1 MGGNIVNLI
10 INCFKRG
17 SGVEEVEK
25 DLDEAKK
32 QAGLFAKG
40 LEALGGTANGVGRML
55 RGVLTGGLWE
65 AGARGAMLLVE
76 KFKEWKERSTEAAR
90 EVVAEFGKGFDTV
103 TQVVEEKL
111 KRIVGALARAAARAK
126 EMMGLENAR
135 RETLVS
141 SEMLDLHEQERQ
153 ELAKERNDSERAI
166 IQANYKIKQSR
177 IEDEEKL
184 RRARAEC
191 TESENAYYRAVKEA
205 QAAREAATDQNW
217 MVEAAW
223 AKLELAMAK
232 DDEQMVKT
240 AQEIM
245 NKAKEA
251 AEKARE
257 RAEAADAKVVSAQEA
272 YQVSLQKRATLT
284 NEIQDRERQLE
295 YNLAEA
301 KRKAAEQA
309 DERTRAEQKA
319 AQLAELH
326 EKTREELQQASCE
339 NERKVIRAY
348 EKVEEALIE
357 AADKEGDM
365 SAKDA
370 VDKARFELAETIDK
384 IKLEEQR
391 KDVKAEIDA
400 EKERAANEQ
409 RRFNDSIAKLLKEI
423 ADIEKR
429 REKTEKGKAVDHQNH
444 SWNPYEYRTD
454 KDGKISFTDW
464 LRTRRYG
471 DETNDEAKARR
482 RREQDDKRMEKLEDK
497 WKDGKKLS
505 DREMKQLR
513 DWWDYQEEVNGRDRR
528 QAQIEKLQ
536 KEAAEAAKKSARHL
550 KNLDDKV
557 KKLVEEGPLD

>member
-1 MGGNIVNLI
+1 MGGNIVNFI

-25 DLDEAKK
+25 DLGEAKN

-40 LEALGGTANGVGRML
+40 LEALGGTANVVGRML

-76 KFKEWKERSTEAAR
+76 KFKEWKERSIEAAR
-90 EVVAEFGKGFDTV
+90 AVVAEFGKGFDTV

-223 AKLELAMAK
+223 ARLELAMAK

-257 RAEAADAKVVSAQEA
+257 RAEAADAKVVSAQVA
-272 YQVSLQKRATLT
+272 YQVSLQERATLT

-309 DERTRAEQKA
+309 DERARAEQKA

-429 REKTEKGKAVDHQNH
+429 REKTEKGKAVDHQKH

-454 KDGKISFTDW
+454 KDGKTSFTDW
-464 LRTRRYG
+464 QRTRRYG

-497 WKDGKKLS
+497 WMDGKKLS
-505 DREMKQLR
+505 DREMKQLG
-513 DWWDYQEEVNGRDRR
+513 DWWDYQEEVNGKERKR
-528 QAQIEKLQ
+528 AQIEKLQ
-536 KEAAEAAKKSARHL
+536 KEAAEAAKKSEQHL
-550 KNLDDKV
+550 KNLEV
-557 KKLVEEGPLD
+557 EMKKLVEEGPLD